1 VATYYAKILYHAFP
15 VIERRSFT
23 MTKFINRGIP
33 LKALYADEQYLLL
46 SISAYRAYKD
56 GKPTNKIEGYK
67 YEVAEMQ
74 NFDKFSVKIKG
85 QDIPLL
91 QPEELKE
98 LRDNGEKIFVEFVN
112 AVDKLYIHRE
122 GNSVSV
128 EDSFSAD
135 DVLLV
140 EQD

>member
-1 VATYYAKILYHAFP
+1 
-15 VIERRSFT
+15 